1 VCSSIIQSGKPADP
15 NTLIDEYFLYCEE
28 DTIACRL
35 HPKIAS
41 RTAESRRRR
50 LMEQQNTISARKNRA
65 MIGQKLPILMEGLSQ
80 ESDLLMQ
87 GRLESQA
94 PEIDGICLINDSDIE
109 DVQIGHIQTIE
120 ITKALGY
127 DLLGRIIRTD
137 S

>member
-1 VCSSIIQSGKPADP
+1 LDKK
-15 NTLIDEYFLYCEE
+15 
-28 DTIACRL
+28 DTIACAL

-109 DVQIGHIQTIE
+109 DGV
-120 ITKALGY
+120 
-127 DLLGRIIRTD
+127 
-137 S
+137 